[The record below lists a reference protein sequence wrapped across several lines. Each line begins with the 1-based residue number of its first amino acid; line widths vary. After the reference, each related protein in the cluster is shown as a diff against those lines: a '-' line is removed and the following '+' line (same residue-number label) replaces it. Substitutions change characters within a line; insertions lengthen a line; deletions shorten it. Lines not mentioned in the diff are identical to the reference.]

1 MFRFFASIPPNPD
14 IVSALFFGDEIMVAI
29 NQDYASSRSAVHPHR
44 RSNSRMPKTPYP
56 RSIYVRTGLR
66 FYSPNLHTWLS
77 RYPMG
82 ERGGLN
88 LYVIVNNGCVYITDP
103 LGFTVW
109 DYGDGA
115 LQFVGSVFIVSA
127 GVAVIA
133 GGALIVAPA
142 AAVAASAAGG
152 ALILW
157 GALKASDAGSALGAA
172 TVGYSAPDPLYV
184 QTVQWAIE
192 TTTGS
197 ELSPQGKKYVRISY
211 YSLDAVAA
219 CSTISISAFSTVE
232 KLQKASVQGIR
243 VRH

>member
-1 MFRFFASIPPNPD
+1 
-14 IVSALFFGDEIMVAI
+14 
-29 NQDYASSRSAVHPHR
+29 
-44 RSNSRMPKTPYP
+44 
-56 RSIYVRTGLR
+56 
-66 FYSPNLHTWLS
+66 
-77 RYPMG
+77 MG

-232 KLQKASVQGIR
+232 KLQKASVFVQTPYTYWKLGTIIKVSSEIDVKATAAIAGSEGLSMILDIQSIYQDER
-243 VRH
+243 SAGDLILAPQSGDSPGPIPDQPTP